1 MRTLNLQNISLG
13 ITSITIILAA
23 SIVLVISIT
32 ELGNVSVVY
41 GQGGNSTSSLASL
54 TPQQKAAM
62 CNPNDK
68 SVNTT
73 ESKICGIPVTV
84 KPHSSNMTTGAQV
97 QPSSTST
104 ASLSPYSPYIYLR
117 IEVLHLS
124 KKT

>member
-1 MRTLNLQNISLG
+1 MRTVILQNISLG

-32 ELGNVSVVY
+32 ELGNISVVY
-41 GQGGNSTSSLASL
+41 GQGGNSTSSLSSL
-54 TPQQKAAM
+54 TPQQKAAI

-73 ESKICGIPVTV
+73 ESKICGIPITV
-84 KPHSSNMTTGAQV
+84 QPHSSNMTTGAQV

-104 ASLSPYSPYIYLR
+104 SPSPP
-117 IEVLHLS
+117 S
-124 KKT
+124 S

>member
-73 ESKICGIPVTV
+73 ESKMCGIPVTV

-104 ASLSPYSPYIYLR
+104 ASLSPPS
-117 IEVLHLS
+117 S
-124 KKT
+124 

>member
-23 SIVLVISIT
+23 GIVLVISIT

-54 TPQQKAAM
+54 TAQQKAAM

-84 KPHSSNMTTGAQV
+84 KSHSSNMTTGAQV
-97 QPSSTST
+97 QPSSTSI
-104 ASLSPYSPYIYLR
+104 ASPSPP
-117 IEVLHLS
+117 
-124 KKT
+124 